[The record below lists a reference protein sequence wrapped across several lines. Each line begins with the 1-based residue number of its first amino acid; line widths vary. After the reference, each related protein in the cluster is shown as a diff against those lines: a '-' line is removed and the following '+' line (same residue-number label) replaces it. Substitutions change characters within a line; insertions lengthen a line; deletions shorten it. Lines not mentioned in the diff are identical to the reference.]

1 MKTSREV
8 ALRSSRL
15 SLTVETTAASVSILI
30 VFASLTA

>member
-8 ALRSSRL
+8 ALRSRRR
-15 SLTVETTAASVSILI
+15 SLTVKTTAALVSILI